1 MREHGKAETVDQP
14 AQQQQACSTCGHT
27 STDLTVLDT
36 CSSKSYRPFLNTIQ
50 HIAQSR
56 RQRQSILIKGE
67 TKPFAYLMA
76 NRAAMHRL

>member
-1 MREHGKAETVDQP
+1 MKARQ
-14 AQQQQACSTCGHT
+14 SI
-27 STDLTVLDT
+27 
-36 CSSKSYRPFLNTIQ
+36 PFLKTIQ

-76 NRAAMHRL
+76 TRAAMHRL

>member
-1 MREHGKAETVDQP
+1 MKARQ
-14 AQQQQACSTCGHT
+14 SI
-27 STDLTVLDT
+27 
-36 CSSKSYRPFLNTIQ
+36 PFLKTIQ

-76 NRAAMHRL
+76 DRAAMHRL